1 MDNFLKQNF
10 WCENFLRKNLENKSA
25 NVSKEKNSKLA
36 KEIFS
41 TFSDAKL
48 VDVKEEKD
56 E

>member
-1 MDNFLKQNF
+1 MHGTKIGVAVILEK
-10 WCENFLRKNLENKSA
+10 ENSE
-25 NVSKEKNSKLA
+25 LA